1 MKNLILRLLLVYSI
15 LFSVNSFA
23 NDLYGYSDSFREFF
37 KLRTELINIQSE
49 INYWNKV
56 INIHPAKRKRHLMKP
71 LRKRSHIRKNI
82 EHIFNMS
89 SITSNEKLHIEN
101 ILKLDIKNRFEE
113 REYVV
118 GYNPE
123 KSIYTGI
130 YGNKI
135 HKSCMDLLQAHES
148 SKNISHIDG
157 NNIDLYFNQVIG
169 ETMARMSS
177 CQNKYRELSP
187 YLDEWYY
194 RFKDITF
201 KCVSEN
207 SDELGAAAWVS
218 VLDLENILYLP
229 YDTFFNMIGGYF
241 KDGSNIKT
249 EIINLIMHE
258 TLHLTKANHTN
269 GEHNKV
275 SPHAFSGSCNKV
287 ERSSDRVYLISALC
301 SGSHMNVPTGTFP
314 TPSRSKVSFKPE
326 ELLFL
331 KAKQCGQEA
340 TCLNIFNDHSVLY
353 TLLGKSSS
361 LPHQKSSLLCS
372 KIMNQGKCLHKA
384 RQLEISPF
392 LKKHLNYINNK
403 LSKVTP
409 QDQSDIPHELF
420 RVFPDLKKE
429 ADDVMKSCTTSKKIN
444 FSNPEKW
451 LFTTNNIKNKG
462 VWKRSYNSLNE
473 CKPGS
478 YTSCDCKLS
487 DFKASIED
495 KVSTISIDLIDLSII
510 DYLGTPLEK
519 EHYLTSYNL
528 ATKLAKNKMAQ
539 KLFGNKFLKSFL
551 AATKKYAYDSPDFD
565 CQAQFK
571 SGPSNIQSILKVNNR
586 QTSCSK

>member
-1 MKNLILRLLLVYSI
+1 MKNLICSLLL
-15 LFSVNSFA
+15 LFSANLFA
-23 NDLYGYSDSFREFF
+23 NDLYGYSESFRDFF
-37 KLRTELINIQSE
+37 KLRTRLIKIQDE

-56 INIHPAKRKRHLMKP
+56 INIHPSTRERHLSEP
-71 LRKRSHIRKNI
+71 LRKRSNLRKKI
-82 EHIFNMS
+82 EEIINRT
-89 SITSNEKLHIEN
+89 SITKTEKLHIN
-101 ILKLDIKNRFEE
+101 NLLKLDIKNNFEE

-135 HKSCMDLLQAHES
+135 HKSCMDLLQADEGS
-148 SKNISHIDG
+148 QKKYHIDG

-169 ETMARMSS
+169 ETMERMSS
-177 CQNKYRELSP
+177 CQNKYSELSP
-187 YLDEWYY
+187 YLNEWYY

-201 KCVSEN
+201 KCVPEN
-207 SDELGAAAWVS
+207 SNEVGAAAWVS
-218 VLDLENILYLP
+218 VLELENIMYLP
-229 YDTFFNMIGGYF
+229 YDTFLDMVGGYF

-249 EIINLIMHE
+249 DIINLIMHE

-269 GEHNKV
+269 GEHNQV
-275 SPHAFSGSCNKV
+275 SPHAFSGSCDKV

-301 SGSHMNVPTGTFP
+301 SGSHMNVPTETFP
-314 TPSRSKVSFKPE
+314 TPSSSKVSFKPE

-331 KAKQCGQEA
+331 KAKKCGKEA
-340 TCLNIFNDHSVLY
+340 ACLNIFNDHSVLY

-361 LPHQKSSLLCS
+361 LPQQKSNLLCS
-372 KIMNQGKCLHKA
+372 KIMSQGKCLHKA

-420 RVFPDLKKE
+420 RIFPDLKNE

-444 FSNPEKW
+444 FTDPNKW

-462 VWKRSYNSLNE
+462 QWKQSYNSSNE
-473 CKPGS
+473 CKSGN

-487 DFKASIED
+487 DFKASIDD

-539 KLFGNKFLKSFL
+539 KLFGNNFLKSFL

-571 SGPSNIQSILKVNNR
+571 SGPSNIRSIMEVNNPK
-586 QTSCSK
+586 TSCSK